1 MIKGINKQIIEIKCT
16 NNEYFDKILLF
27 VNSEKSNVPRDFLVK
42 QANNVSCQYLT
53 AYKRKSFLKRP
64 GVQLALM
71 TGLFVIVTILLVLL
85 VMLF

>member
-27 VNSEKSNVPRDFLVK
+27 VNSEKSNVSNDFLVK
-42 QANNVSCQYLT
+42 QANTVSCQYLSK
-53 AYKRKSFLKRP
+53 YKKKSFLKKP
-64 GVQLALM
+64 AVQLALL
-71 TGLFVIVTILLVLL
+71 TGIFVIISVMLILL